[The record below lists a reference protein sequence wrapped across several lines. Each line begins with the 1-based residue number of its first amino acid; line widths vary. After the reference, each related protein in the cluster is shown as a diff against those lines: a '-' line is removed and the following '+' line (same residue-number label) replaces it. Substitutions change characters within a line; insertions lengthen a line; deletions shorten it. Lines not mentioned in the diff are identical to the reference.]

1 MAKLTIK
8 QIANMSQY
16 ELSKMSK
23 KELRSAYSQLRS
35 AVKKRQA
42 TFKKHNA
49 EYAVPK
55 TVREAKAPSKMNM
68 KELRSAIS
76 AAGNFYLSDKGTYT
90 KWKKKQKERKKKL
103 EDNLGIPLTDDQMD
117 SFGEFM
123 SEARYR
129 SGDNYVSA
137 QAAELYAAAT
147 EKNMDPDQF
156 LRNYDY
162 WTQEKNLEA
171 LKQADEITRSRKV
184 YPSDYIKK
192 LGLQPIKSYVSDK
205 YK

>member
-1 MAKLTIK
+1 MAKLSSK
-8 QIANMSQY
+8 QIAGLSQY

-23 KELRSAYSQLRS
+23 KELRSVYSQLRG
-35 AVKKRQA
+35 AVKKRQE
-42 TFKKHNA
+42 TFKKHDA
-49 EYAVPK
+49 LYAVPK
-55 TVREAKAPSKMNM
+55 KVREAKAPSRMNK
-68 KELRSAIS
+68 KELREAIGN
-76 AAGNFYLSDKGTYT
+76 AGNFYLSDKGTYT
-90 KWKKKQKERKKKL
+90 KWKKKRAAQKKKL
-103 EDNLGIPLTDDQMD
+103 EDNLGIPLTDDQVT

-123 SEARYR
+123 GEARYR

-147 EKNMDPDQF
+147 EKNMDPEQF

-162 WTQEKNLEA
+162 WTQETNLEA
-171 LKQADEITRSRKV
+171 LKQADEITRNRKV